1 MTASTAP
8 ACIGEPVSWLA
19 LERAALGDRDGAV
32 AAHLAACAACRDC
45 LDRLRAD
52 VVALPPLRVEA
63 VPPRVRWWRLGVAG
77 LGAALAAAVLA
88 IVLIPGDDPHHGRGD
103 QVAVE
108 RVAHVKGVGEVVV
121 GDVRDRA
128 GAIAEDATTFR
139 AGDRWKVVVTCAAP
153 ADAWL
158 DVAVI
163 EGAGDD
169 GRADY
174 PVAAAHVACGNRVVV
189 PGAFELTGARPNR
202 VCAVI
207 AAGAPPPRARLRPAD
222 AACITV
228 RPE

>member
-1 MTASTAP
+1 MT
-8 ACIGEPVSWLA
+8 CIGEPVSWLA
-19 LERAALGDRDGAV
+19 LERAALGESDGAV

-52 VVALPPLRVEA
+52 VVVLPPLRVEA
-63 VPPRVRWWRLGVAG
+63 VRPRARWWRFGIAG

-88 IVLIPGDDPHHGRGD
+88 IVLIPPGDHGRPD
-103 QVAVE
+103 QVAAE
-108 RVAHVKGVGEVVV
+108 RVAHVKGVGDVVV
-121 GDVRDRA
+121 GVVRDRA
-128 GAIAEDATTFR
+128 GAIAEDATVFR

-158 DVAVI
+158 DVAVVDDT
-163 EGAGDD
+163 GA
-169 GRADY
+169 AY

-202 VCAVI
+202 VCAI
-207 AAGAPPPRARLRPAD
+207 AAAGAPPPRGTLPDD
-222 AACITV
+222 AACITI